1 MSWVDGSYGLVRRL
15 GKISLQMHT
24 VLCPKPGGAMD
35 LVDRSATGK
44 NNLEPTQRGCS
55 GDRSGPNI
63 LWKLWS
69 CFTLT
74 SYGSLWFVPSGL
86 WTKNTAFWARDWGQK
101 KGAVRLRPWKEALRE
116 FGHPKSYPVNSLL
129 VNVSPSKGP
138 SYCSLNLI
146 LGLN

>member
-1 MSWVDGSYGLVRRL
+1 MRL
-15 GKISLQMHT
+15 GRTTL
-24 VLCPKPGGAMD
+24 
-35 LVDRSATGK
+35 
-44 NNLEPTQRGCS
+44 NLAYNKKDQI
-55 GDRSGPNI
+55 DYFLLYIVIVN
-63 LWKLWS
+63 
-69 CFTLT
+69 
-74 SYGSLWFVPSGL
+74 SGL

-101 KGAVRLRPWKEALRE
+101 KGAVRLRFKEEALKE

>member
-1 MSWVDGSYGLVRRL
+1 M
-15 GKISLQMHT
+15 
-24 VLCPKPGGAMD
+24 
-35 LVDRSATGK
+35 
-44 NNLEPTQRGCS
+44 NLAYNKKDQI
-55 GDRSGPNI
+55 DYFLLYI
-63 LWKLWS
+63 V
-69 CFTLT
+69 
-74 SYGSLWFVPSGL
+74 FVNSGL

-129 VNVSPSKGP
+129 VNVSPSRGP

>member
-1 MSWVDGSYGLVRRL
+1 MGKELLNWMLKCVLGKREQKLEHSSCARCDVANQQRLVR
-15 GKISLQMHT
+15 KIWWPVIILLCGT
-24 VLCPKPGGAMD
+24 VTFHEFHVFEEVG
-35 LVDRSATGK
+35 
-44 NNLEPTQRGCS
+44 
-55 GDRSGPNI
+55 
-63 LWKLWS
+63 
-69 CFTLT
+69 
-74 SYGSLWFVPSGL
+74 SGL

>member
-1 MSWVDGSYGLVRRL
+1 MKGKVFGKNKMRL
-15 GKISLQMHT
+15 GRTTFELSIQSRKIKLTTSFCILKIQYT
-24 VLCPKPGGAMD
+24 ILCNRPCI
-35 LVDRSATGK
+35 V
-44 NNLEPTQRGCS
+44 N
-55 GDRSGPNI
+55 
-63 LWKLWS
+63 
-69 CFTLT
+69 
-74 SYGSLWFVPSGL
+74 SGL

>member
-1 MSWVDGSYGLVRRL
+1 MRL
-15 GKISLQMHT
+15 GKTTL
-24 VLCPKPGGAMD
+24 
-35 LVDRSATGK
+35 
-44 NNLEPTQRGCS
+44 NLAYNKKDQI
-55 GDRSGPNI
+55 DYFLLYI
-63 LWKLWS
+63 V
-69 CFTLT
+69 
-74 SYGSLWFVPSGL
+74 FVNSGL